1 MSNKDNV
8 TEQAFLKQQ
17 EMLSAL
23 VDGELQDDVLLDTL
37 AQDGDSA
44 AHWQHYHLIGDV
56 MRGDAPQS
64 VDWDISAQVALALEN
79 EPAHSHEVSQSDNVI
94 PLESQPKPEHVRRTL
109 PSWLRNLGQ
118 VATAACVSL
127 VAIMGVQ
134 QYNGTSDNVT
144 LTSSEAVSV
153 LETVPF
159 AGSAQPVSLSTRPSM
174 APSQVP
180 SEAQLVEQRRRI
192 NAMLQDYELQLRLNA
207 EDGTV
212 DRSRLEQPVQVTE

>member
-1 MSNKDNV
+1 MK
-8 TEQAFLKQQ
+8 KQ

-23 VDGELQDDVLLDTL
+23 VDGELQDEILLDAL
-37 AQDGDSA
+37 AEDGDSA
-44 AHWQHYHLIGDV
+44 AHWQNYHLIGDV

-64 VDWDISAQVALALEN
+64 VDWDISAQIARALDD
-79 EPAHSHEVSQSDNVI
+79 EPAHMQKADNVEPI
-94 PLESQPKPEHVRRTL
+94 ESQPKPEQVRKTL
-109 PSWLRNLGQ
+109 PAWLRNLGQ

-127 VAIMGVQ
+127 VAIVGVQ
-134 QYNGTSDNVT
+134 QYNGAQDDTM

-159 AGSAQPVSLSTRPSM
+159 AGTVQPVSLSTRPQTVSQ
-174 APSQVP
+174 QVP

-212 DRSRLEQPVQVTE
+212 DRSRLEQQVQATE